1 MPAHPPTGPGA
12 EGGGGWPMHATA
24 QPWHAEGRPL
34 ATEALRIPS
43 KAVAGGC
50 SGAWLL
56 RQSLDALHWTLA
68 WAKAASTTSSP
79 HQRL

>member
-1 MPAHPPTGPGA
+1 MPAHPHTGPGA
-12 EGGGGWPMHATA
+12 ERGGGWPMHATA
-24 QPWHAEGRPL
+24 QPWHAEGRPSS
-34 ATEALRIPS
+34 TGALRGTS
-43 KAVAGGC
+43 KAVAVGW

-56 RQSLDALHWTLA
+56 RQPLDVLHWTLA